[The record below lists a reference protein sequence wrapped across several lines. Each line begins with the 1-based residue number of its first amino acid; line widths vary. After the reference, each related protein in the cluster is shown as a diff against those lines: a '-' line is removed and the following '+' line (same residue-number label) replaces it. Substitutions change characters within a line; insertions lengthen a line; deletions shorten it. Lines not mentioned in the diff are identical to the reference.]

1 MLSRSGYLTER
12 NKDIESEL
20 TVSPKV
26 NTDYVARSIPFKVF
40 KKNKDVLCVPQH
52 YGMERLGKAKEDTR
66 QEPVSYDNI
75 PFEASLKPELSQP
88 EAVDA
93 VMKSMRER
101 GGAVLSLHAGFGK
114 TICALKI
121 ASLLKKRTLI
131 IVHKDFL
138 ANQWRQR
145 IQQFCPGMSVG
156 LIQQSTFDIE
166 HPFVV
171 GLLQTITL
179 REFDKDSFSSFG
191 LVVVDEAHHI
201 CAKVFSQSMFS
212 MCPKYTLG
220 LTATPE
226 RKDGLTNILYWFL
239 GPSAFVSEPKR
250 NDKAEVKFI
259 RPELDIHKQIFPTS
273 RFGKLSMPTAIT
285 MLAEDE
291 ERNKVILETI
301 EELIATGR
309 KVLVLADRREH
320 CKYLCQHVEGSAL
333 YLGGMKEKDLDESAT
348 RKCIMGTFSMAQEG
362 LDIGDIDTV
371 FMVSPKSDVVQ
382 SIGRCMRAGGGR
394 KNHSLIVDMRD
405 DWGPF
410 GSMYY
415 KRRKTYIDLGLID
428 IKGKGQ

>member
-1 MLSRSGYLTER
+1 MTSR
-12 NKDIESEL
+12 NKDIEREL
-20 TVSPKV
+20 TVSPLV
-26 NTDYVARSIPFKVF
+26 NTDYVARSTPFKVF

-52 YGMERLGKAKEDTR
+52 YGMEKLGKATEDTR
-66 QEPVSYDNI
+66 KEPATYEDI
-75 PFEASLKPELSQP
+75 PFVAELKGELCQP
-88 EAVDA
+88 EAVEA

-114 TICALKI
+114 TVCALKV
-121 ASLLKKRTLI
+121 ASLLKQRTLI
-131 IVHKDFL
+131 IVHKEFL

-156 LIQQSTFDIE
+156 LVRQNVFDIE

-191 LVVVDEAHHI
+191 LVIVDEAHHI

-212 MCPKYTLG
+212 MCPRYTLG

-226 RKDGLTNILYWFL
+226 RKDGLTMLLYWFL
-239 GPSAFVSEPKR
+239 GPSAFTSEAKR
-250 NDKAEVKFI
+250 SDKADVRFI
-259 RPELDIHKQIFPTS
+259 RPQLDIHRQIFPTS

-291 ERNKVILETI
+291 DRNNVIVEVI
-301 EELIATGR
+301 EGLMEEGR

-320 CKYLCQHVEGSAL
+320 CKHLCDRVEGAGL
-333 YLGGMKEKDLDESAT
+333 YLGGMKEKLLDESST
-348 RKCIMGTFSMAQEG
+348 KRCIMGTFSMAHEG

-371 FMVSPKSDVVQ
+371 FLVSPKSDVVQ

-394 KNHSLIVDMRD
+394 KHNSLVVDMRD

-410 GSMYY
+410 GAMYY
-415 KRRKTYIDLGLID
+415 KRRKTYIDLGLIEV
-428 IKGKGQ
+428 KGK